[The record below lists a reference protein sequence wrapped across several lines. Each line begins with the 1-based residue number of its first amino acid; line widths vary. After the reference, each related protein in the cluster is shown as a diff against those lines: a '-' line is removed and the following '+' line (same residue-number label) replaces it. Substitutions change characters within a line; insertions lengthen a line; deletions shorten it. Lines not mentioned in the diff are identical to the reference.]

1 MRDEI
6 YQKVVERLLS
16 EFSSMGGG
24 SVGGVSTPLGT
35 GPKAGSRGENIYK
48 DSTATDKEHRSKGK
62 KKKTYTR
69 SVQWYLKNGGEKGR
83 KRTFKEMFSYL
94 CGDILLERTDRL
106 YNLTPDDVLSFL
118 SHLRGDVQQ
127 ETTFTMSEKIS
138 GQNTTVGI
146 LGTPEGRNTYF
157 FALKD
162 SLKKNNDVF
171 HPKYDSRS
179 GASGY
184 VSKRFQS
191 RYHRVKVLE
200 PGEKITLGLE
210 IIKADREKPDYIAYN
225 VPKRTTQVAVFSG
238 PFDKRAAKIMSDK
251 YVNFLTL
258 EDIARTPAGKDLLS
272 QEILEKI
279 DELYKL
285 TLKSIDLN
293 KEDFT
298 KLVKESILP
307 QLRPHITAI
316 FGRSVINPLSPI
328 EGIAVNI
335 NSEKDSKFFKI
346 HSEEFENIQQAQ
358 TSLYA
363 DYQMKRTFPKEN
375 RIKYENSL
383 SNQDFLMHSDRF
395 GNYIRA
401 GLLYDYV
408 NNQGGQRGK
417 RSFGY
422 FVFNYIRRLTEMTH
436 YENTRVFVSPKSF
449 KTLCAKLL
457 DATNKNSVESY
468 ISFINYLSTKIPRSR
483 KGFQWHI
490 VKDGDKYDCP
500 EAQQIINLNFDL

>member
-1 MRDEI
+1 MKDV
-6 YQKVVERLLS
+6 YQKVFERLLS
-16 EFSSMGGG
+16 EFSSMSGGA
-24 SVGGVSTPLGT
+24 VGGVSTPLGT
-35 GPKAGSRGENIYK
+35 GPKAGSRGEKIYK
-48 DSTATDKEHRSKGK
+48 KSTATDKKHRSKGK
-62 KKKTYTR
+62 KKKTHTR
-69 SVQWYLKNGGEKGR
+69 SVQWYLKHGGEKGR
-83 KRTFKEMFSYL
+83 KRTFREMFSYL
-94 CGDILLERTDRL
+94 NGDILFERTKRL
-106 YNLTPDDVLSFL
+106 YDMSPDDVLSFL
-118 SHLRGDVQQ
+118 SHLRGDIQQ

-146 LGTPEGRNTYF
+146 LGTSEGRNSYF

-191 RYHRVKVLE
+191 RYHRVKVLD

-210 IIKADREKPDYIAYN
+210 IVKPDRQKPDYIAYN
-225 VPKRTTQVAVFSG
+225 VPERTTQVAVFSG

-258 EDIARTPAGKDLLS
+258 EDIAKTPAGKDLLS

-279 DELYKL
+279 GELYKL
-285 TLKSIDLN
+285 TLENVDLD
-293 KEDFT
+293 KKDFT
-298 KLVKESILP
+298 KFVKQEILP

-316 FGRSVINPLSPI
+316 FGKSMINPLSPI

-346 HSEEFENIQQAQ
+346 HSGEFENIQQAQ

-363 DYQMKRTFPKEN
+363 DYQTKRTFPKEK
-375 RIKYENSL
+375 RLKYESSL

-408 NNQGGQRGK
+408 NNQGNQRGK

-422 FVFNYIRRLTEMTH
+422 FVFNYIRRLSEMTH

-449 KTLCAKLL
+449 KTLCVKLL
-457 DATNKNSVESY
+457 SAINNNTVESY

-490 VKDGDKYDCP
+490 VKTGDQYDCP